1 MIMSEMIFPMYLTES
16 QIQEIELEVIP
27 DDLKIYLTRILRK
40 KIESSDNPLIL
51 KNKLINLSRTIRGET
66 IYVLIA
72 DEDGCFQACDIAWH
86 EGEFELIFRSLSTI
100 EFIEYLGELIE
111 YGFFDLDEINDLLEE
126 ANLSFRYKYKEIWE
140 STEKSIEVIILTVED
155 NIEQEIKNSHPNIRV
170 LIKRMEKLIEIEDFA
185 GVLHTCATI
194 FETLAKDI
202 IRLPSIND
210 QTLKSFFDRYRK
222 DSKLPKSILDYILEI
237 YDSRSK
243 TPLAAHGSVELPS
256 INKEQAIILAEM
268 TKAFVRIE
276 YKLKNLKV

>member
-1 MIMSEMIFPMYLTES
+1 MIFPMYLTES
-16 QIQEIELEVIP
+16 QIREIELEVIP

-72 DEDGCFQACDIAWH
+72 DEYGSFQAWDIAWH

-111 YGFFDLDEINDLLEE
+111 YGFFDLDEINDLLEK
-126 ANLSFRYKYKEIWE
+126 ANLSFRYKYKNIWG

-155 NIEQEIKNSHPNIRV
+155 IENIEQEIKNSHPNIRV

-222 DSKLPKSILDYILEI
+222 SSKLPKPILDYILEI
-237 YDSRSK
+237 YESRSK
-243 TPLAAHGSVELPS
+243 TPLAAHGSIELPS